1 MFREMRRRKQLLPEE
16 KSVSILER
24 MTSGVLAV
32 MGDNGYP
39 YAVPLSYVY
48 CDGKLYFHSAKTGH
62 KIEAVM
68 RNEKVSFCVIEQ
80 DNVVPEEY
88 TTYFRSVIVFG
99 KTRILTDDKE
109 KRKAM
114 EILAEK
120 YSPSQQE
127 GRLQEIEK
135 SFKHFVMI
143 ELLVESMTGKEA
155 IELVR
160 KVEQGNK

>member
-1 MFREMRRRKQLLPEE
+1 M
-16 KSVSILER
+16 
-24 MTSGVLAV
+24 
-32 MGDNGYP
+32 
-39 YAVPLSYVY
+39 
-48 CDGKLYFHSAKTGH
+48 
-62 KIEAVM
+62 
-68 RNEKVSFCVIEQ
+68 
-80 DNVVPEEY
+80 
-88 TTYFRSVIVFG
+88 FG
-99 KTRILTDDKE
+99 KARILTDDKE

>member
-62 KIEAVM
+62 KIEAGM

-99 KTRILTDDKE
+99 KARILTDDKE

>member
-62 KIEAVM
+62 KIEAII

-99 KTRILTDDKE
+99 KARILTDGKE

>member
-1 MFREMRRRKQLLPEE
+1 
-16 KSVSILER
+16 
-24 MTSGVLAV
+24 
-32 MGDNGYP
+32 
-39 YAVPLSYVY
+39 
-48 CDGKLYFHSAKTGH
+48 
-62 KIEAVM
+62 
-68 RNEKVSFCVIEQ
+68 
-80 DNVVPEEY
+80 
-88 TTYFRSVIVFG
+88 
-99 KTRILTDDKE
+99 
-109 KRKAM
+109 M

-155 IELVR
+155 IGLVR